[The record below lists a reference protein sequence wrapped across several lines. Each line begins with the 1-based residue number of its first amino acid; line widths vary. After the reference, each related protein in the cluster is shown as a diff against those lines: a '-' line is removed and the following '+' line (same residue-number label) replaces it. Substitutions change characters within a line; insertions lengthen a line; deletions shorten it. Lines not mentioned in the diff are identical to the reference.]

1 MIMDKIALT
10 LLIIGGLNW
19 GSVGLFR
26 FDLVA
31 FACGGS
37 GSMISRVIYTL
48 VGLSRRVVHLSALPG
63 QRTPW
68 RSGAEASPPF
78 HSEHVIFKPAA
89 GSPGGRYFTFL
100 LSDFTALYADLT
112 YPLFR
117 ILHFFFYTEPCTP
130 EETQNECNKGKI
142 LHEKTDLHGAVSGP

>member
-37 GSMISRVIYTL
+37 GSMISRVIYP
-48 VGLSRRVVHLSALPG
+48 GGSFRRVVHLSALPG
-63 QRTPW
+63 QGPRG
-68 RSGAEASPPF
+68 GAELRPVHRS
-78 HSEHVIFKPAA
+78 I
-89 GSPGGRYFTFL
+89 
-100 LSDFTALYADLT
+100 
-112 YPLFR
+112 
-117 ILHFFFYTEPCTP
+117 
-130 EETQNECNKGKI
+130 QNM
-142 LHEKTDLHGAVSGP
+142 